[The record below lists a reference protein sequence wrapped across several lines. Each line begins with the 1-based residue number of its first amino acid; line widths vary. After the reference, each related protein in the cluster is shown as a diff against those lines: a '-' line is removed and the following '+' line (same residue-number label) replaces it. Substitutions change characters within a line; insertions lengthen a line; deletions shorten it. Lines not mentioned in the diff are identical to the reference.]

1 MLWESSTG
9 SCLWVRLRI
18 ITNATLFVVRRR
30 WDDSTQSLG
39 RWSRF
44 SVGVLSSPSLIFS
57 CFVDFH
63 CTRNLYGRHSQR
75 SRCGCGLRSISLFL
89 GCPSSSL
96 RFHAILSSLESS
108 VLSLTLYIYTP
119 RTPLE
124 SSGAVTYPRNGI
136 LRNLCSKL
144 DTHFYCAYAVKTIST
159 TYWWLGSS
167 QS

>member
-63 CTRNLYGRHSQR
+63 CTRIYTDGIPKGVGVGVVCDQSLCFLDVLVPLFAFMRFSPPWR
-75 SRCGCGLRSISLFL
+75 ALFSLLPFISTRLEL
-89 GCPSSSL
+89 LWSL
-96 RFHAILSSLESS
+96 R
-108 VLSLTLYIYTP
+108 
-119 RTPLE
+119 
-124 SSGAVTYPRNGI
+124 G
-136 LRNLCSKL
+136 
-144 DTHFYCAYAVKTIST
+144 
-159 TYWWLGSS
+159 
-167 QS
+167 Q